1 MTKLI
6 GTSPNQVPS
15 NADLGTAAYMDAK
28 DFLTSRGSTLSTI
41 DAIIPKT
48 ASDVFIYDTRKDSD
62 GGAWRKRTQNTSW
75 YNERVNTKTRGRRRE
90 FPTVA
95 VIVAEA
101 NRIAIYDGDD
111 MSLPMWMRF
120 EAGGILDW
128 ATSSQTRICV
138 TALNGQMVEG
148 GNDGGNIF
156 NFIEDYVYVL
166 YSSNNYPITSSRT
179 IEGRNDPG
187 TYISATG
194 MAEDVYVLAFYDM
207 HDVDM
212 AVLPGAS
219 IDSATGLPVP
229 TIAVATDNGVS
240 VINDKGRVI
249 NIYVNNGTYSYANK
263 VNFLEDGSLGMSI
276 GTDSR
281 VAQESY
287 YIFNSIPQSH
297 NQITVDQKTGTV
309 QNVDEFYAIQHPSTT
324 LDMQVLGL
332 DTDRRIHS
340 TTGNSF
346 GSSKG
351 LTIIDRKV
359 GAPDK
364 GLLSYISS
372 DYNTGWMIGQTKLS
386 ALSDTSGDQISSNN
400 FVTNGDMSTS
410 DTSSFIPYNSGTLQA
425 SVSITGGE
433 LKLTHT
439 GTTNYAFA
447 RVIFEAEIG
456 QVYTVKG
463 RLKNGNA
470 SYAHVKPHSGCTLN
484 PSEKT
489 HGGTSYEDFHFTV
502 TATSTSVQFR
512 LQLVG
517 SNGQYVYFD
526 DVVAKRAV
534 ADRTLHNNNALEV
547 YGTVHKFPV
556 AAGAELVAYR
566 AKTSGGDY
574 LRQPSAGGLT
584 LTSDFSITWWQ
595 KYNGGGG
602 VYEGWQIAEN
612 DISGGVA
619 YSKVVLSAMHE
630 ISTKDYLI
638 RGANVTGAQTTS
650 DTIANGEWTCMT
662 VTKTGGNISLYT
674 NGKLS
679 LTTPGTCSTPSNPY
693 SLEVLRWS
701 YQTTHYYAPHSDFA
715 LFRTSNTVPSP
726 DQIAKIYNDEKQL
739 FKENAK
745 ATLYGSSEIVNAV
758 AYDQDTGLLH
768 AGTSAGRSVFQ
779 GLCRVDNTTDAV
791 GVTISASNGMVV
803 EE

>member
-15 NADLGTAAYMDAK
+15 NADLGTAAYMDAR
-28 DFLTSRGSTLSTI
+28 DFLTARGSSLSTI
-41 DAIIPKT
+41 EAIVPKT
-48 ASDVFIYDTRKDSD
+48 ATDVFIYDTRKDSD
-62 GGAWRKRTQNTSW
+62 GGEWRKRTGNTSW
-75 YNERVNTKTRGRRRE
+75 YNEKLNTKTRGSRRE
-90 FPTVA
+90 FPAVA

-101 NRIAIYDGDD
+101 GRVTIYDGDD
-111 MSLPMWMRF
+111 SSLPMWMTF
-120 EAGGILDW
+120 EPGGILDW
-128 ATSSQTRICV
+128 ATSTQTRIAV
-138 TALNGQMVEG
+138 TALNGQMAEV

-156 NFIEDYVYVL
+156 DFIEDYVYVL
-166 YSSNNYPITSSRT
+166 YSSKNYPITSSRT
-179 IEGRNDPG
+179 IKGRNDP
-187 TYISATG
+187 TAYISATG
-194 MAEDVYVLAFYDM
+194 QAEDVYIVAHYDM
-207 HDVDM
+207 HDVAM
-212 AVLPGAS
+212 AVLPGAP
-219 IDSATGLPVP
+219 IDSATGLPVS

-240 VINDKGRVI
+240 VINDKRRVVD
-249 NIYVNNGTYSYANK
+249 IYVNNGTYSYANK

-287 YIFNSIPQSH
+287 YIFNSIPQSD
-297 NQITVDQKTGTV
+297 NEITVDNKTGTV

-351 LTIIDRKV
+351 LTIIDRQV

-364 GLLSYISS
+364 GLFSYISS
-372 DYNTGWMIGQTKLS
+372 EYNTGWMSGKTKLAS
-386 ALSDTSGDQISSNN
+386 LSDTNGDQISGNN

-410 DTSSFIPYNSGTLQA
+410 DTSAFLPYNSGTLGA

-447 RVIFEAEIG
+447 RVIFDAEIG

-463 RLKNGNA
+463 RLRNGNA
-470 SYAHVKPHSGCTLN
+470 SYAQVKPHSGCTFN

-517 SNGQYVYFD
+517 SNGQYAYFD
-526 DVVAKRAV
+526 DIVAKVAD
-534 ADRTLHNNNALEV
+534 ADRTLYNNNALEV
-547 YGTVHKFPV
+547 KGKIQRTSV
-556 AAGAELVAYR
+556 AAGAEVVGY
-566 AKTSGGDY
+566 SGFSNNTNYLSQPYNSDLDFGTGDFSISGWINFTGSATRNIITRTNGTNGLILQSTGKRLRLRIHNSGDY
-574 LRQPSAGGLT
+574 LAYFNDVLM
-584 LTSDFSITWWQ
+584 
-595 KYNGGGG
+595 
-602 VYEGWQIAEN
+602 EN
-612 DISGGVA
+612 VWNHF
-619 YSKVVLSAMHE
+619 VVLR
-630 ISTKDYLI
+630 KDGY
-638 RGANVTGAQTTS
+638 VTAF
-650 DTIANGEWTCMT
+650 
-662 VTKTGGNISLYT
+662 L
-674 NGKLS
+674 NGKEEDSGISDDMSHTVSVNSPMTLS
-679 LTTPGTCSTPSNPY
+679 ENPVDTLALLRFSST
-693 SLEVLRWS
+693 
-701 YQTTHYYAPHSDFA
+701 A
-715 LFRTSNTVPSP
+715 PSP
-726 DQIAKIYNDEKQL
+726 KQIMKMYNDEKQL

-758 AYDQDTGLLH
+758 AYDQDTELLH

>member
-28 DFLTSRGSTLSTI
+28 DFLTSRGSSLSTI

-156 NFIEDYVYVL
+156 NFIEDFVYVL
-166 YSSNNYPITSSRT
+166 YSSTNYPVTSSRT

-194 MAEDVYVLAFYDM
+194 KAENVYVIAHYDI
-207 HDVDM
+207 HDVDL
-212 AVLPGAS
+212 AVLSGAP

-240 VINDKGRVI
+240 VINDKGRVVD
-249 NIYVNNGTYSYANK
+249 IYVNNGTYSYANK

-281 VAQESY
+281 IAQESY
-287 YIFNSIPQSH
+287 YIFNSIPQS
-297 NQITVDQKTGTV
+297 NNEITVDHKTGTV

-351 LTIIDRKV
+351 LTVIDRQV
-359 GAPDK
+359 GSPDK

-386 ALSDTSGDQISSNN
+386 VLCDTDNSDLRDSN

-410 DTSSFIPYNSGTLQA
+410 DTSSFLPYNSGSLGA
-425 SVSITGGE
+425 SVSITNGE

-447 RVIFEAEIG
+447 RVIFDAEIG

-517 SNGQYVYFD
+517 SNGQYAYFD
-526 DVVAKRAV
+526 DIVANVAD
-534 ADRTLHNNNALEV
+534 ADRTLYNNNALAV
-547 YGTVHKFPV
+547 NGKIQRTSV
-556 AAGAELVAYR
+556 AAG
-566 AKTSGGDY
+566 
-574 LRQPSAGGLT
+574 
-584 LTSDFSITWWQ
+584 SD
-595 KYNGGGG
+595 
-602 VYEGWQIAEN
+602 V
-612 DISGGVA
+612 VA
-619 YSKVVLSAMHE
+619 YSGFNGTNYLYQPHNSDLNFGTGDFSVMGWFKLDSNSGSSRM
-630 ISTKDYLI
+630 IYRQQDSTNRWTIYSN
-638 RGANVTGAQTTS
+638 GAELWFYQTDGTATYS
-650 DTIANGEWTCMT
+650 LMSGTHTLGEW
-662 VTKTGGNISLYT
+662 NHF
-674 NGKLS
+674 
-679 LTTPGTCSTPSNPY
+679 
-693 SLEVLRWS
+693 VLRRKS
-701 YQTTHYYAPHSDFA
+701 SGVTDFA
-715 LFRTSNTVPSP
+715 LNGELRLNHSSYPGLIARDATFTGVTYIGKDPNESGSTNSWNGSLALMKISSTIPSV

-758 AYDQDTGLLH
+758 AYDQDTRLLH